1 MRTHIAVVL
10 LLSFGLVLGDLVF
23 GASEASASITMAVE
37 GERSSITFTSDA
49 PGERIVGTA
58 SSLSG
63 TLTVD
68 LQALESTTGTLRF
81 PVRAMQTGNRTR
93 DRHLIGREWLNASA
107 NPDIVFVVER
117 LSDVTRETDGTRI
130 TVRGTAHGQVEVN
143 GVRAPATARVEVILL
158 TDRGSAR
165 IQPTFTVRL
174 ADHEVRG
181 ARGAIGDTVG
191 ETIDIEGLIYASWDT
206 P

>member
-1 MRTHIAVVL
+1 MRTSPLLTLAVL
-10 LLSFGLVLGDLVF
+10 LAAGAGLLLVPTQAA
-23 GASEASASITMAVE
+23 ASLTLTVD

-63 TLTVD
+63 TLSVD
-68 LQALESTTGTLRF
+68 LDAVEATTGTLRF
-81 PVRAMQTGNRTR
+81 PVRSMQTGNRTR
-93 DRHLIGREWLNASA
+93 DRHLVGREWLNAAA
-107 NPDIVFVVER
+107 NPDVVFTVER
-117 LSDVTRETDGTRI
+117 VSDVTRESEGTRI
-130 TVRGTAHGQVEVN
+130 TIRGTAHGQVEVN
-143 GVRAPATARVEVILL
+143 GVRAPATARIEVILL

-165 IQPTFTVRL
+165 IQPTFTIRL

-191 ETIDIEGLIYASWDT
+191 ETIDIEGLIYASWT